1 MLITSS
7 KESDRRVEGVAP
19 LGAERDI
26 PNIAARLL
34 RAWARPVNAPERS
47 AAVRRSALF
56 AERGLTGRDPRS
68 YSLPASEW
76 LGYGRREA
84 YR

>member
-7 KESDRRVEGVAP
+7 QDSDRRVEGVAP
-19 LGAERDI
+19 LGQRETF
-26 PNIAARLL
+26 RLGGGFL
-34 RAWARPVNAPERS
+34 RAWVRPVNAPKRS
-47 AAVRRSALF
+47 AAARRSALF
-56 AERGLTGRDPRS
+56 AERSLTGRDPRS